1 MYYENEMEISFR
13 SVPVNEMLA
22 RNAVAA
28 FILYLDPE
36 VEELAEIKTAVSEA
50 VTNCIVHGYEE
61 NPKGIITLEC
71 KISYDRKLYI
81 KVADKGRGIE
91 NIEQARRP
99 LFTTGDFEERSGM
112 GFTVME
118 SFMDSIDVVS
128 QPGEGTEVVMTK
140 SLAYSVGR

>member
-1 MYYENEMEISFR
+1 M
-13 SVPVNEMLA
+13 
-22 RNAVAA
+22 
-28 FILYLDPE
+28 
-36 VEELAEIKTAVSEA
+36 
-50 VTNCIVHGYEE
+50 HGYEE

-81 KVADKGRGIE
+81 KVADNGRGIE

>member
-1 MYYENEMEISFR
+1 MNYENEMEISFR
-13 SVPVNEMLA
+13 AVPVNEMLA

-36 VEELAEIKTAVSEA
+36 IEELAEIKTAVSEA
-50 VTNCIVHGYEE
+50 VTNCIVHGYEKKTE
-61 NPKGIITLEC
+61 GIITLEC

-81 KVADKGRGIE
+81 KVADRGRGIE
-91 NIEQARRP
+91 NIEKARRP
-99 LFTTGDFEERSGM
+99 LFTTGNFEERSGM

-128 QPGEGTEVVMTK
+128 KPGEGTEVSMTK
-140 SLAYSVGR
+140 SLTYSVE

>member
-1 MYYENEMEISFR
+1 MNYENEMEISFR

-99 LFTTGDFEERSGM
+99 EILKKGQVWALRLWKALWTALMLFHSPVRG
-112 GFTVME
+112 
-118 SFMDSIDVVS
+118 
-128 QPGEGTEVVMTK
+128 QK
-140 SLAYSVGR
+140 LL

>member
-1 MYYENEMEISFR
+1 MQIRAEALKTLSR
-13 SVPVNEMLA
+13 
-22 RNAVAA
+22 
-28 FILYLDPE
+28 PE
-36 VEELAEIKTAVSEA
+36 
-50 VTNCIVHGYEE
+50 
-61 NPKGIITLEC
+61 
-71 KISYDRKLYI
+71 
-81 KVADKGRGIE
+81 
-91 NIEQARRP
+91 RP

>member
-1 MYYENEMEISFR
+1 MNYENEMEISFR

-36 VEELAEIKTAVSEA
+36 MEELAEIKTAVSEA

-61 NPKGIITLEC
+61 DSKGIITLEC

-91 NIEQARRP
+91 NIEEARRP
-99 LFTTGDFEERSGM
+99 LFTTVDFEERSGM

-118 SFMDSIDVVS
+118 SFMDSIEVVS
-128 QPGEGTEVVMTK
+128 KPGEGTEVTMTK
-140 SLAYSVGR
+140 SLTYSVGR

>member
-1 MYYENEMEISFR
+1 MNYENEMEISFR

-91 NIEQARRP
+91 NIEQARRQ

>member
-1 MYYENEMEISFR
+1 MNYENEMEISFR

-112 GFTVME
+112 GFTKALWTALMLFHSPVRG
-118 SFMDSIDVVS
+118 
-128 QPGEGTEVVMTK
+128 QK
-140 SLAYSVGR
+140 LL

>member
-1 MYYENEMEISFR
+1 MNYENEMEISFR

-99 LFTTGDFEERSGM
+99 LFTTGDFEGRSGM

>member
-1 MYYENEMEISFR
+1 MYESEG
-13 SVPVNEMLA
+13 VGKA
-22 RNAVAA
+22 RTQKVDIYFNYVGQVDIA
-28 FILYLDPE
+28 YTE
-36 VEELAEIKTAVSEA
+36 EELAEIKTAVSEA

-118 SFMDSIDVVS
+118 SFMDSIEVVS

>member
-1 MYYENEMEISFR
+1 MNYENEMEISFR

-22 RNAVAA
+22 RECSCG
-28 FILYLDPE
+28 LYTVSGPPE

-118 SFMDSIDVVS
+118 SFMDSILMLFHSPVRG
-128 QPGEGTEVVMTK
+128 QK
-140 SLAYSVGR
+140 LL

>member
-1 MYYENEMEISFR
+1 MNYENEMEISFR

-99 LFTTGDFEERSGM
+99 LFTTGDFVERSGM

>member
-1 MYYENEMEISFR
+1 MNYENEMEISFR

-61 NPKGIITLEC
+61 NPKGIITLEW
-71 KISYDRKLYI
+71 KT
-81 KVADKGRGIE
+81 
-91 NIEQARRP
+91 AR
-99 LFTTGDFEERSGM
+99 FT
-112 GFTVME
+112 
-118 SFMDSIDVVS
+118 
-128 QPGEGTEVVMTK
+128 
-140 SLAYSVGR
+140 

>member
-1 MYYENEMEISFR
+1 MNYENEMEISFR

-91 NIEQARRP
+91 NIDKVVTVDQAPIGKSPRSNPATYTNVFANIRN
-99 LFTTGDFEERSGM
+99 LFAEFR
-112 GFTVME
+112 
-118 SFMDSIDVVS
+118 
-128 QPGEGTEVVMTK
+128 Q
-140 SLAYSVGR
+140 

>member
-1 MYYENEMEISFR
+1 MNYENEMEIRFS
-13 SVPVNEMLA
+13 SVPVNEMMA

-71 KISYDRKLYI
+71 KISYDRIIHI
-81 KVADKGRGIE
+81 KVADEGRGIK
-91 NIEQARRP
+91 NIEEARRP

-118 SFMDSIDVVS
+118 SFMDSVDVFS
-128 QPGEGTEVVMTK
+128 QPGQGTEVIMTK
-140 SLAYSVGR
+140 SLTYSVGR